1 MPIFLFYQILHILSI
16 ASTLEAVKLI
26 VGLGNPEEKYARTRH
41 NIGFRVIDNYAAQL
55 SATFQPKSKFKAL
68 VAEAQAGDA
77 KVMLAK
83 PTTYYNLSGEAVRA
97 LADFYKIASEDILVV
112 HDDIALPF
120 GTLRARE
127 KGSDAGNNGMK
138 SVIQHTGPTVK
149 RIRVGTANDKLDCMD
164 TADFVLAKFTLK
176 ESLELKD
183 VFKKTGHIIDRFVA
197 GSFETT
203 TL

>member
-1 MPIFLFYQILHILSI
+1 M
-16 ASTLEAVKLI
+16 KLI
-26 VGLGNPEEKYARTRH
+26 VGLGNPEKKYASTRH
-41 NIGFRVIDNYAAQL
+41 NVGFRAVDDFAANH
-55 SATFQPKSKFKAL
+55 STSFQVKDKFKAF
-68 VAEAQAGDA
+68 VAETVAGSE
-77 KVMLAK
+77 KVVLAK

-97 LADFYKIASEDILVV
+97 LVDFYKIAPEDILVI

-127 KGSDAGNNGMK
+127 SGSDAGNNGMK
-138 SVIQHTGPTVK
+138 SVIQHLGQNIK
-149 RIRVGTANDKLDCMD
+149 RIRVGTANDRLERMD

-176 ESLELKD
+176 ESMELKE
-183 VFKKTGHIIDRFVA
+183 IIKNINQMLDQFIA

>member
-1 MPIFLFYQILHILSI
+1 M
-16 ASTLEAVKLI
+16 KLVI
-26 VGLGNPEEKYARTRH
+26 GLGNPEKKYARTRH
-41 NIGFRVIDNYAAQL
+41 NVGFRALDEFAAEH
-55 SATFQPKSKFKAL
+55 SASFQVKDKFKAL
-68 VAEAQAGDA
+68 VAETTVGDE
-77 KVMLAK
+77 KVILAK
-83 PTTYYNLSGEAVRA
+83 PITYYNLSGEAVRA
-97 LADFYKIASEDILVV
+97 LVDFYKIAPEDILVI

-138 SVIQHTGPTVK
+138 SVIQHLGPNIK
-149 RIRVGTANDKLDCMD
+149 RIRVGTANDTLERMD

-176 ESLELKD
+176 ESLELQKL
-183 VFKKTGHIIDRFVA
+183 FKKTSRVIERFVT